1 MSSKTLYFY
10 KGTAFPIWVS
20 SKPMGKVPT
29 EELRKLAMEMILLGL
44 RQGISRE
51 MQIVD
56 YKTQLDA
63 MEQGFYKV
71 CNPTSEEGLKRMVLR
86 FDMSKDELYSMWVLN
101 ILALMIM
108 GALKEDNDN
117 GLLTMTF

>member
-20 SKPMGKVPT
+20 SKPKGKAPT
-29 EELRKLAMEMILLGL
+29 EEFRKLAMEMILLGL

-56 YKTQLDA
+56 YKTQLDV

-71 CNPTSEEGLKRMVLR
+71 CNPTSVEGLKRMVQR
-86 FDMSKDELYSMWVLN
+86 FGMSEDELYSMWVLN

-117 GLLTMTF
+117 GLLTTTC